1 MAVNEFEPVKKF
13 EDWYERYDLDD
24 RRGTVSTFNVS
35 KCAEKVMRQFD
46 RAKREHDIRV
56 KNYDNLIKLV
66 NAEVIS
72 EKPDLPNVSSGEV
85 AGMIRRMA
93 RNLVQHTP
101 NVEVI
106 SKFDDDG
113 AAGVFAQHILKSKV
127 IGDDLYS
134 NDMQQNLFASAMSSL
149 TLGFDAVTPVLSQ
162 DAAGGWNM
170 KYDALYYR
178 DIFPDPGVKDVKD
191 AKVVFVRRYLTKN
204 DVISLVRNQTAGW
217 DVYALKTLLQNPPPA
232 RDRDSVDHQS
242 SKHHS
247 MPEGYE
253 IVTYYNSFGD
263 AFLTWDA
270 RNSMLLRVERNKDPL
285 KRHPVF
291 FLVME
296 KDANQPLGK
305 SQVELV
311 LGRQEFQDLMFNG
324 AMKMWYRNINPPI
337 LGIGWNSQSTP
348 NIGPGK
354 FIPISNPN
362 SELKPM
368 EMSTQTLLQYN
379 QISTANAGNM
389 VQQLGAADQ
398 QMASM
403 NGGGGGMSQ
412 TPQGVEAQQ
421 AMVDITTNNFQKAI
435 ENFFSRYCSYAL
447 TVYFA
452 ELKGSVS
459 EIVPTADARK
469 AMVNGGLTL
478 EDVYAPDGKT
488 VARKADFDKDGKL
501 QIDFDEM
508 ATEYFVRTVPGS
520 LVEMEDDK
528 QLRILNQMYVPL
540 SQMMPALA
548 AAGNQEAL
556 NNATATLEFIMMRTL
571 ELSGSSHS
579 AELSALFKSGPS
591 DALAAQ
597 QQYAA
602 QFEERLNTIDG
613 ARAEQLE
620 LEAAEKAQVREQMG
634 LLRQSLDAI
643 MAHIGVPE
651 AQTDAVVPET
661 QV

>member
-1 MAVNEFEPVKKF
+1 MAVSEYEPVKKF
-13 EDWYERYDLDD
+13 EDWYDRYDLED
-24 RRGTVSTFNVS
+24 RTGRVSTFNIS
-35 KCAEKVMRQFD
+35 KCAAKTARQFD

-56 KNYDNLIKLV
+56 KNYDNLVKLV

-101 NVEVI
+101 NVEVV

-113 AAGVFAQHILKSKV
+113 AAGVFAAHILKSKI

-134 NDMQQNLFASAMSSL
+134 NDMQQNLFASAMNSL
-149 TLGFDAVTPVLSQ
+149 TLGFDAVVPLLRQ
-162 DAAGGWNM
+162 DAAGGWEM

-178 DIFPDPGVKDVKD
+178 DVFPDPGVKDVRD

-204 DVISLVRNQTAGW
+204 DVVSLVRNQTSGW
-217 DVYALKTLLQNPPPA
+217 DIYALKTLLQNDPPA

-253 IVTYYNSFGD
+253 IITYYNSFGD
-263 AFLTWDA
+263 PFLTWDA
-270 RNSMLLRVERNKDPL
+270 RNKMLLRIEKNKDPL
-285 KRHPVF
+285 KRHPVQ
-291 FLVME
+291 FLVVE

-337 LGIGWNSQSTP
+337 LGIGWNSQVTP

-398 QMASM
+398 QMATM
-403 NGGGGGMSQ
+403 NGAGGGMSQ

-459 EIVPTADARK
+459 DIIPTADARR
-469 AMVNGGLTL
+469 AMVNGGLVL
-478 EDVYAPDGKT
+478 EDVIGPEGQ
-488 VARKADFDKDGKL
+488 VVRKADFTSDGKL
-501 QIDFDEM
+501 NLKFDDL

-520 LVEMEDDK
+520 LVELEDDK

-556 NNATATLEFIMMRTL
+556 QKATATLEFIMQRTL
-571 ELSGSSHS
+571 ELSGSTHS
-579 AELSALFKSGPS
+579 AELSALFRNGPS
-591 DALAAQ
+591 DALTAQ
-597 QQYAA
+597 QQF
-602 QFEERLNTIDG
+602 QRDFEDRLNSADG
-613 ARAEQLE
+613 IQAERLE
-620 LEAAEKAQVREQMG
+620 LEALEKAETREQIG
-634 LLRQSLDAI
+634 LLRQSMDAI
-643 MAHIGVPE
+643 MGHLGIPGATTE
-651 AQTDAVVPET
+651 AVTPET
-661 QV
+661 GL